1 MSAFQSSRGDTW
13 TLKVQV
19 TQLPDG
25 APDGAF
31 GVPVNITGYKI
42 YFTVKR
48 YITDPDAYAVFQSN
62 SADLTNNVTITDALN
77 GKVTCKMPSS
87 KTVNFPDGQVVLLY
101 DVAVIDLAGNVSTV
115 DSGTVTIVPDVTR
128 AVS

>member
-1 MSAFQSSRGDTW
+1 MGAFQNYRGDTF

-25 APDGAF
+25 APDGTFAI
-31 GVPVNITGYKI
+31 PVNITGYKI

-48 YITDPDAYAVFQSN
+48 YLTDPDAYAVFQSN
-62 SADLTNNVTITDALN
+62 SADLTTNVTITDALN
-77 GKVTCKMPSS
+77 GKATCKMPAS
-87 KTVNFPDGQVVLLY
+87 KTVNFPDGLVVLLY
-101 DVAVIDLAGNVSTV
+101 DVTAIDLSGNVSTV